1 MPIKVVPDGK
11 KCAEEGPFLRDNN
24 TPPQISRRN
33 ASPHLSAFPR
43 ICILLNPERDFSTG
57 KDLISLSFEGLLP
70 FLVRSIYKFDDEF
83 IHS

>member
-1 MPIKVVPDGK
+1 MPIEVVPDGK
-11 KCAEEGPFLRDNN
+11 KCAEEGPFLPGNN

-43 ICILLNPERDFSTG
+43 IRILLNPERNFSTG
-57 KDLISLSFEGLLP
+57 KDLISLFFEGLLP
-70 FLVRSIYKFDDEF
+70 FLVLSIYKFDDEF